1 LLACLLGWLAVAVVS
16 QHLKKIEFRGTRKEF
31 FKKKKISTSK
41 KSKEKKKKKKKKPPP
56 HPLPTAFSTV
66 VATVDSCPTL
76 HDSGFIPHRQRNQRE
91 KIEVSAP
98 QHPSIQQ

>member
-1 LLACLLGWLAVAVVS
+1 LLANINKF
-16 QHLKKIEFRGTRKEF
+16 LKKKN
-31 FKKKKISTSK
+31 FKHPKKTK
-41 KSKEKKKKKKKKPPP
+41 KKKKKKKKKPPP
-56 HPLPTAFSTV
+56 DPLPTAFSTV